1 MIQSVASYQ
10 GQAVNGTPILPP
22 ASRGT
27 RTRIGHSH
35 PLDETSVILI
45 DEVTLGEW
53 ALSGPGPYQRL
64 VVEMFKQASNSL
76 VIPVPLSSGLRR
88 REEISSLTQQTA
100 KNQAAI
106 QLIDQWLA
114 DESGY
119 DEEAWPILKQ
129 TIEENRLSARKRF
142 HD

>member
-1 MIQSVASYQ
+1 MIHSVASYQ
-10 GQAVNGTPILPP
+10 GQAINGTPILPP

-27 RTRIGHSH
+27 RTRIGHGQ
-35 PLDETSVILI
+35 PLDEASVIGI

-53 ALSGPGPYQRL
+53 TLSGSGPYQHF
-64 VVEMFKQASNSL
+64 VVEMFKQAANSL
-76 VIPVPLSSGLRR
+76 TIPVPLSSGPCRR
-88 REEISSLTQQTA
+88 AEVSPVARQTA

-129 TIEENRLSARKRF
+129 TIEENRLSTRKRF

>member
-1 MIQSVASYQ
+1 MIHSVASYQ
-10 GQAVNGTPILPP
+10 GQAINGTPILPP
-22 ASRGT
+22 VSRGT
-27 RTRIGHSH
+27 RTRIGYSQ
-35 PLDETSVILI
+35 PLDETSVISI

-53 ALSGPGPYQRL
+53 TLSGPGPYQRF

-76 VIPVPLSSGLRR
+76 VIPVPLSSGPRR
-88 REEISSLTQQTA
+88 REEVSPLARQTA

-129 TIEENRLSARKRF
+129 TIEENRLSTRKRF

>member
-1 MIQSVASYQ
+1 MIHSVASYQ
-10 GQAVNGTPILPP
+10 GQAINGTPILPP
-22 ASRGT
+22 DRRGP
-27 RTRIGHSH
+27 RTRIGYSRS
-35 PLDETSVILI
+35 LDETSVISI

-53 ALSGPGPYQRL
+53 TLSGPGPYQHF

-76 VIPVPLSSGLRR
+76 AIPVPLSSGSRHRQEVSPLA
-88 REEISSLTQQTA
+88 QQTA

-129 TIEENRLSARKRF
+129 TIEENRLSTRKRF

>member
-1 MIQSVASYQ
+1 MIHSVTSYQ
-10 GQAVNGTPILPP
+10 DQAINGTPILPV
-22 ASRGT
+22 SRGT
-27 RTRIGHSH
+27 LTRVGYSQ
-35 PLDETSVILI
+35 PQVETSVISI

-53 ALSGPGPYQRL
+53 ALSRPGPYQRF

-76 VIPVPLSSGLRR
+76 TIPVPLSSGLRR
-88 REEISSLTQQTA
+88 REEVSPLAQQTA

-119 DEEAWPILKQ
+119 DEKAWPILKQ
-129 TIEENRLSARKRF
+129 TIEENRLSTRKRF

>member
-1 MIQSVASYQ
+1 
-10 GQAVNGTPILPP
+10 
-22 ASRGT
+22 
-27 RTRIGHSH
+27 
-35 PLDETSVILI
+35 
-45 DEVTLGEW
+45 
-53 ALSGPGPYQRL
+53 
-64 VVEMFKQASNSL
+64 MFKQAANSL
-76 VIPVPLSSGLRR
+76 TIPVPLSSGPCRR
-88 REEISSLTQQTA
+88 AEVSPVARQTA

-129 TIEENRLSARKRF
+129 TIEENRLSTRKRF

>member
-1 MIQSVASYQ
+1 MIHSVASYQ
-10 GQAVNGTPILPP
+10 GQAINGTPTLPP
-22 ASRGT
+22 VSRGS
-27 RTRIGHSH
+27 RARIDYSQ
-35 PLDETSVILI
+35 PLDETSVILV

-53 ALSGPGPYQRL
+53 DLSGPGPYQHF
-64 VVEMFKQASNSL
+64 VVGMVKQAAYSL

-88 REEISSLTQQTA
+88 REEVSPVARQTV

-106 QLIDQWLA
+106 QLINQWLA

-129 TIEENRLSARKRF
+129 TIEENRLSTRKRF
-142 HD
+142 HG